1 MLSLV
6 QTWITVLGIF
16 PVFEISRH
24 ASVEPNRKVSEQ
36 YREYI
41 KRALAISYMLQ
52 LYVNIYYIF
61 CFIFQICTASEWHL
75 GHKTLYM

>member
-52 LYVNIYYIF
+52 LYVNIYFVLYFRSVQPQNGTLDIRHYI
-61 CFIFQICTASEWHL
+61 C
-75 GHKTLYM
+75 K